1 MFKKSIIF
9 TISII
14 LTFVLSMSGCKRN
27 KPDDS
32 ENTKARGTHERNIE
46 QTENDIVKNGVT
58 KYKVLIPANASTN
71 IQVAKNEFVT
81 FFKEATDIAL
91 TVEED
96 TSYDSATKYF
106 SIGKT
111 KLLEEKGLSAE
122 AELGQDGF
130 RITTK
135 DSSVFMYGYSDFGSL
150 YAVYDLLNCLFD
162 FEPYYTD
169 LVVVNKNVKNLK
181 LCNYEIKEKPD
192 FAIRMMSEINGTWK
206 RRLRAQSVVDVF
218 ADALPNKSVEAIN
231 HNSTL
236 ILDQDTYNNPAK
248 PETYHPDWFLDS
260 TIRNPASTQLC
271 YTAHGDGAELK
282 LMAQEVVTTLREVF
296 VETELPVDN
305 MLMFQFSAADNAR
318 FCSCDSCMKEEAK
331 YGSKSGAVISFC
343 NTVSELIDEWLK
355 SEEGSQYKRDYQ
367 LIFFAYEAYAK
378 PPVKS
383 NEKGENVAAIRC
395 NKNVVPLFMTYNGD
409 HLRDLTHKN
418 NKDMTDFAVGWGLC
432 SDTLLCWNYSANYTD
447 YMYMHDNF
455 GQIQELYR
463 FLYDNNFSYL
473 YDEGTRQS
481 AAQPGFY
488 CFKMY
493 LESKL
498 AWNVDA
504 DVDAI
509 TQKYFKNNYGPASD
523 TMYSL
528 FSQHRAYNA
537 MLKDSDKINF
547 GGGNSSSMW
556 MDMNNKDYWDLPL
569 VETWYGMCNKAL
581 EEIEPIK
588 SVDAVRYEAIKNN
601 ILMERLSYIYT
612 LVSVFED
619 ELTTQEVKSLKT
631 TFAKDARELPVMLS
645 THKNFTPMSNLLEKW
660 GV

>member
-1 MFKKSIIF
+1 MFRKSIIVL
-9 TISII
+9 ISLI
-14 LTFVLSMSGCKRN
+14 LSLALPLSACACNSS
-27 KPDDS
+27 D
-32 ENTKARGTHERNIE
+32 EVETKTRGTHIRKIE
-46 QTENDIVKNGVT
+46 QTEEDIIKDGFT
-58 KYKVLIPANASTN
+58 EYKVLIPEDASTN
-71 IQVAKNEFVT
+71 IQIAKNEFLM
-81 FFKEATDIAL
+81 FFKEATGISL
-91 TVEED
+91 SVEED
-96 TSYDSATKYF
+96 SLYAGNAKYF

-111 KLLEEKGLSAE
+111 KLLDEKGLTADS
-122 AELGQDGF
+122 ELGQDGF

-150 YAVYDLLNCLFD
+150 YAVYDLLNCFFD
-162 FEPYYTD
+162 FEPYYAD

-181 LCNYEIKEKPD
+181 LSNFDIKEKPD
-192 FAIRMMSEINGTWK
+192 FAIRIMSPINSTWK
-206 RRLRAQSVVDVF
+206 RRLRGQSFVDIY
-218 ADALPNKSVEAIN
+218 ADALPDSRTEAIN

-236 ILDQDTYNNPAK
+236 ILDQNIYNNPDK

-271 YTAHGDGAELK
+271 YTAHGNESEWQ
-282 LMAQEVVTTLREVF
+282 LMTQEVAKILRNVF
-296 VETELPVDN
+296 IKTKQPKDN
-305 MLMFQFSAADNAR
+305 LLMVQFSAADNAR
-318 FCSCDSCMKEEAK
+318 FCSCDACLKNEEK
-331 YGSKSGAVISFC
+331 YGSKSGDVVNFC
-343 NTVSELIDEWLK
+343 NTVSGLIDEWLN
-355 SEEGSQYKRDYQ
+355 SEEGAEYKRDYR
-367 LIFFAYEAYAK
+367 LVFFAYESYAK

-383 NEKGENVAAIRC
+383 KDKGKNYATIRC
-395 NKNVVPLFMTYNGD
+395 EKNVVPLFMTYNGD
-409 HLRDLTHKN
+409 HLRNIDHKN
-418 NKDMTDFAVGWGLC
+418 NKDMTDFAIGWGLC

-447 YMYMHDNF
+447 YMYMYDNF

-488 CFKMY
+488 SFKMY

-498 AWNVDA
+498 AWNIDS
-504 DVDAI
+504 DVDEI

-523 TMYSL
+523 TMFTL

-537 MLKDSDKINF
+537 MLKDSDEISF

-556 MDMNNKDYWDLPL
+556 MNMNNKDFWDLPL
-569 VETWYGMCNKAL
+569 VEAWYNMCNRAL
-581 EEIEPIK
+581 QEIEPLKIE
-588 SVDAVRYEAIKNN
+588 DTVRYNAVKNN

-619 ELTTQEVKSLKT
+619 ELTHQEAKALKT
-631 TFAKDARELPVMLS
+631 EFAKDARELPVMLS
-645 THKNFTPMSNLLEKW
+645 THANSTPMSVLLEKW